1 MNDPANCHSPY
12 STNSS
17 ALSQA
22 TLPHSAHE
30 AERPVVRP
38 ARMPALIAAATMN
51 RPHAAASA
59 YCHGSIRCGTTAPPN
74 RHPITGKNPQDDHT

>member
-1 MNDPANCHSPY
+1 
-12 STNSS
+12 
-17 ALSQA
+17 
-22 TLPHSAHE
+22 
-30 AERPVVRP
+30 
-38 ARMPALIAAATMN
+38 MPALIAAATMN